1 MTINKPIS
9 LYSIILVL
17 LIAFTTKAEDPKGL
31 NVGELAPLFM
41 GFNQFD
47 EQVNL
52 QDLLKSGPDVLL
64 FYRGHWC
71 KYCNR
76 QLEALSDS
84 LEFIKYKG
92 ASIVAV
98 TPETMEIVDET
109 SKEYDNS
116 FQIISDSNIK
126 IVKDYKVNFEVKKTT
141 TTKYKFAG
149 INLNQYNGENGTN
162 LPVPAAYI
170 IGQDGKIDYVFFD
183 MNYKKRVSVSTLL
196 MNL

>member
-9 LYSIILVL
+9 LYSIILFF
-17 LIAFTTKAEDPKGL
+17 LIAFTAKAEDPKGL

-52 QDLLKSGPDVLL
+52 RDLLKSGSVVVL

-84 LEFIKYKG
+84 LEFIKDKG

-98 TPETMEIVDET
+98 TPETMEFVEET

-116 FQIISDSNIK
+116 FQII
-126 IVKDYKVNFEVKKTT
+126 
-141 TTKYKFAG
+141 
-149 INLNQYNGENGTN
+149 
-162 LPVPAAYI
+162 
-170 IGQDGKIDYVFFD
+170 
-183 MNYKKRVSVSTLL
+183 
-196 MNL
+196 